1 MGAGNVTYSSNGNG
15 TINYYPVPTNWPES
29 SQPKGQ
35 TMKEY
40 TENIAN
46 NPKVIKIDNG
56 NDKEVE
62 QLIKKSNT

>member
-15 TINYYPVPTNWPES
+15 TINYYPVPTNWQEN

-40 TENIAN
+40 TE
-46 NPKVIKIDNG
+46 KHR
-56 NDKEVE
+56 
-62 QLIKKSNT
+62 